1 MSLIEE
7 ESSKVNEYTDMK
19 MNEIYLKSP
28 MGKV

>member
-7 ESSKVNEYTDMK
+7 ESSKANEYTDMK

-28 MGKV
+28 IG